1 MIRVLSVLIVLVAF
15 SLSSFAQ
22 QKQKAGDVQVS
33 LVLGNISM
41 FKQDLNYVMPQY
53 SNTNASVGIGL
64 SGTNSQS
71 NDPGLYLNFNDLGSS
86 SLLNIAG
93 VQGKYYISD
102 NLDINLMFAMDLRS
116 TPKKDYIEGDA
127 TIKDMVIQSS
137 KYIEGRLS
145 NNWMAN
151 IGSNYYFNTSSNRI
165 SFYAGVQG
173 GFQMGRVQTM
183 TPYTGANLDEDD
195 TALYIPSKKAG
206 QVWCVTGSIIGGA
219 ECNLTQGLVLG
230 LEFAPFTYQYSML
243 EVYPTGMNV
252 YQANHHSFR
261 FFASPNLKL
270 GFRF

>member
-1 MIRVLSVLIVLVAF
+1 MLIAF
-15 SLSSFAQ
+15 GASTFAQ
-22 QKQKAGDVQVS
+22 QKQKAGEIQVS
-33 LVLGNISM
+33 LVLGNLNM
-41 FKQDLNYVMPQY
+41 FKQDLNYVMPKY
-53 SNTNASVGIGL
+53 SNTNENIGIGL

-71 NDPGLYLNFNDLGSS
+71 NDPGLYLNFNDIGGS

-93 VQGKYYISD
+93 VQTKYYLSD
-102 NLDINLMFAMDLRS
+102 NLDINVMFAMDLRS

-165 SFYAGVQG
+165 SFYTGVQG

-183 TPYTGANLDEDD
+183 TPYTGSNLDDEDA
-195 TALYIPSKKAG
+195 ALYVSSKKAG
-206 QVWCVTGSIIGGA
+206 QVWCITGAIIGGA
-219 ECNLTQGLVLG
+219 ECNLAQGLVLG
-230 LEFAPFTYQYSML
+230 LEFAPFAYQYSML

-252 YQANHHSFR
+252 YQANHQSFR

>member
-1 MIRVLSVLIVLVAF
+1 MIRVLSVLTLLVAF
-15 SLSSFAQ
+15 GLSTFAQ
-22 QKQKAGDVQVS
+22 QKQKAGEVQVS

-41 FKQDLNYVMPQY
+41 FKQDLSYVMPKY
-53 SNTNASVGIGL
+53 SNTDKTIGIGL
-64 SGTNSQS
+64 AGTNSQS
-71 NDPGLYLNFNDLGSS
+71 YDPGLYLNFNDLGGS

-93 VQGKYYISD
+93 VQGKYFLSD

-116 TPKKDYIEGDA
+116 TPKKDYIEGNSD
-127 TIKDMVIQSS
+127 IKDMVIQSS

-151 IGSNYYFNTSSNRI
+151 IGSNYYFNTSSARI
-165 SFYAGVQG
+165 SFYAGVQA

-183 TPYTGANLDEDD
+183 TPYTGSNLDDD
-195 TALYIPSKKAG
+195 DQALYIPSKKAG
-206 QVWCVTGSIIGGA
+206 QVWCATGSIIGGA

>member
-1 MIRVLSVLIVLVAF
+1 MIRVLSVLTLLVAF
-15 SLSSFAQ
+15 SMSSFAQ
-22 QKQKAGDVQVS
+22 QKQNAGDIQVS

-41 FKQDLNYVMPQY
+41 FKQDLNYVMPKY
-53 SNTNASVGIGL
+53 SNTDASVGIGL
-64 SGTNSQS
+64 AGTNSQS
-71 NDPGLYLNFNDLGSS
+71 YDPGLYLNFNDLGGS
-86 SLLNIAG
+86 SLMNIAG
-93 VQGKYYISD
+93 VQGKYYLSS

-116 TPKKDYIEGDA
+116 TPKKDFIEGDSK
-127 TIKDMVIQSS
+127 IEDMVIQSS

-151 IGSNYYFNTSSNRI
+151 IGTNYYFNTSSSRI

-183 TPYTGANLDEDD
+183 TPYTGANLDDD
-195 TALYIPSKKAG
+195 NTLYIPSKKAG
-206 QVWCVTGSIIGGA
+206 QVWCITGALIGGA

-252 YQANHHSFR
+252 YQANHHAFR